1 MEEFV
6 FGNEEKLPTLT
17 RMQEHFTGCRV
28 LASCLMSN
36 QVHLLLEPPLPAVA
50 ASMVPDPLSLD
61 RADAVAFHQALDL
74 TRQQGAFEDVNFVEI
89 TLEEKPFAAGRLAEV
104 AA

>member
-36 QVHLLLEPPLPAVA
+36 QVHLLLEPPCQQSLQAWCQTLCHLTGP
-50 ASMVPDPLSLD
+50 MPLRFIRRS
-61 RADAVAFHQALDL
+61 
-74 TRQQGAFEDVNFVEI
+74 T
-89 TLEEKPFAAGRLAEV
+89 
-104 AA
+104 